1 METESLDL
9 LENVLNK
16 VLTPLKE
23 HILSLKPAPDQIVN
37 FILSY
42 NA

>member
-1 METESLDL
+1 MDTESLDN
-9 LENVLNK
+9 LENILNK

-23 HILSLKPAPDQIVN
+23 HILFLKPAPDQIVN